1 MKIFYCGSVCGGDVF
16 NKTVAESKVKPS
28 ASAQNF
34 ETALIKGFSACDGV
48 EVTVASAES
57 VAAFPNGNRLFLKKR
72 KDKLTSDIT
81 ADIVPAINL
90 PYIKN
95 VCHANGTAALFR
107 RWLKTCKADEPKCAF
122 LYGLYP
128 SVAKKMLKEC
138 RKSGCSIFA
147 VITDVPAT
155 MFTYTKSKNILKRLF
170 SGSYRNRAVELQ
182 DKFDGYVFLT
192 KQMSEAVAPSK
203 PFVVIEAIADSTLF
217 DSLPDVKKA
226 EPRTVMYA
234 GALYRKYGV
243 DMIVS
248 AFEKTE
254 NDCELQLF
262 GSGDMESEL
271 AEKSKENPR
280 IRYCGRV
287 SRDEILKR
295 EREATLLLNFRNG
308 EDEYTKYSF
317 PSKMTEYML
326 SGTPLFTS
334 RLDGI
339 PEEYYAYVYSTSA
352 KDAEQLAREMD
363 EILSDGE
370 ALSEMGRRAREFV
383 MNKKNEKCQ
392 AGKIVDFLRETVQNE
407 SRFY

>member
-72 KDKLTSDIT
+72 KDRLTSDIT

-107 RWLKTCKADEPKCAF
+107 RWLKTCKADELKCAF

-128 SVAKKMLKEC
+128 GVAKKMLKEC

-170 SGSYRNRAVELQ
+170 SGSYRNRAVGLQ

-271 AEKSKENPR
+271 AEKSKENSR

-352 KDAEQLAREMD
+352 KDAEQLAREMG

-392 AGKIVDFLRETVQNE
+392 AGKIVDFLRETV
-407 SRFY
+407 

>member
-72 KDKLTSDIT
+72 KDRLTSDIT

-128 SVAKKMLKEC
+128 GVAKKMLKEC

-170 SGSYRNRAVELQ
+170 SGSYRNLAVGLQ

-392 AGKIVDFLRETVQNE
+392 AGKIVDFLRETV
-407 SRFY
+407 

>member
-72 KDKLTSDIT
+72 KDRVTSDIT

-170 SGSYRNRAVELQ
+170 SGSYRNRAVGLQ

-248 AFEKTE
+248 AFEKTK

-339 PEEYYAYVYSTSA
+339 PEEYYDYVYSTSA

-392 AGKIVDFLRETVQNE
+392 AGKIVDFLRETV
-407 SRFY
+407 

>member
-392 AGKIVDFLRETVQNE
+392 AGKIVDFLRETV
-407 SRFY
+407 

>member
-72 KDKLTSDIT
+72 KDRLTSDIT

-128 SVAKKMLKEC
+128 GVAKKMLKEC

-192 KQMSEAVAPSK
+192 KQMSEAVAPEK

-271 AEKSKENPR
+271 TEKAKENPR

-392 AGKIVDFLRETVQNE
+392 AGKIVDFLRETV
-407 SRFY
+407 

>member
-57 VAAFPNGNRLFLKKR
+57 IAAFPNGNRLFLKKR
-72 KDKLTSDIT
+72 KDRLTSDIT

-170 SGSYRNRAVELQ
+170 SGSYRNRAVGLQ

-234 GALYRKYGV
+234 DRK
-243 DMIVS
+243 
-248 AFEKTE
+248 
-254 NDCELQLF
+254 
-262 GSGDMESEL
+262 
-271 AEKSKENPR
+271 
-280 IRYCGRV
+280 
-287 SRDEILKR
+287 
-295 EREATLLLNFRNG
+295 
-308 EDEYTKYSF
+308 
-317 PSKMTEYML
+317 
-326 SGTPLFTS
+326 
-334 RLDGI
+334 
-339 PEEYYAYVYSTSA
+339 ST
-352 KDAEQLAREMD
+352 R
-363 EILSDGE
+363 
-370 ALSEMGRRAREFV
+370 
-383 MNKKNEKCQ
+383 
-392 AGKIVDFLRETVQNE
+392 
-407 SRFY
+407 

>member
-72 KDKLTSDIT
+72 KDRLTSDIT

-128 SVAKKMLKEC
+128 GVAKKMLNEC

-155 MFTYTKSKNILKRLF
+155 MFTYTKSKNILKRMF
-170 SGSYRNRAVELQ
+170 SGSYRNRAVGLQ

-271 AEKSKENPR
+271 AEKTKENPR

-339 PEEYYAYVYSTSA
+339 PEEYYDYVYSTSA
-352 KDAEQLAREMD
+352 KDSEQLAREMD

-392 AGKIVDFLRETVQNE
+392 AGKIVDFLRETV
-407 SRFY
+407 

>member
-72 KDKLTSDIT
+72 KDRLTSDIT

-170 SGSYRNRAVELQ
+170 SGSYRNRAVGLQ

-192 KQMSEAVAPSK
+192 RQMSEAVAPSK

-392 AGKIVDFLRETVQNE
+392 AGKIVDFLRETV
-407 SRFY
+407 

>member
-72 KDKLTSDIT
+72 KDRLTSDIT
-81 ADIVPAINL
+81 ANIVPAINL

-170 SGSYRNRAVELQ
+170 SGSYRNRAVGLQ

-392 AGKIVDFLRETVQNE
+392 AGKIVDFLRETV
-407 SRFY
+407 

>member
-72 KDKLTSDIT
+72 KDRLTSDIT

-170 SGSYRNRAVELQ
+170 SGSYRNRAVGLQ

-334 RLDGI
+334 CLDGI
-339 PEEYYAYVYSTSA
+339 PEEYYDYVYSTSA

-392 AGKIVDFLRETVQNE
+392 AGKIVDFLRETV
-407 SRFY
+407 

>member
-16 NKTVAESKVKPS
+16 NKTVAESKVNPS

-72 KDKLTSDIT
+72 KDRLTSDIT
-81 ADIVPAINL
+81 ANIVPAINL

-170 SGSYRNRAVELQ
+170 SGSYRNRAVGLQ

-392 AGKIVDFLRETVQNE
+392 AGKIVDFLRETV
-407 SRFY
+407 

>member
-72 KDKLTSDIT
+72 KDRLTSDIT

-155 MFTYTKSKNILKRLF
+155 MFTYTKSKSILKRLF
-170 SGSYRNRAVELQ
+170 SGSYRNRAVGLQ

-339 PEEYYAYVYSTSA
+339 PEEYYDYVYSTSA
-352 KDAEQLAREMD
+352 KDSEQLAREMD

-392 AGKIVDFLRETVQNE
+392 AGKIVDFLRETV
-407 SRFY
+407 

>member
-72 KDKLTSDIT
+72 KDRLTSDIT

-170 SGSYRNRAVELQ
+170 SGSYRNRAVGLQ

-248 AFEKTE
+248 AFEKTK

-262 GSGDMESEL
+262 GSGDMEREL
-271 AEKSKENPR
+271 AKKSKENPR
-280 IRYCGRV
+280 IRYFGRV
-287 SRDEILKR
+287 SRDEVLKK
-295 EREATLLLNFRNG
+295 EKEASLLLNFRNG

-370 ALSEMGRRAREFV
+370 ALSEKGCRAREFV
-383 MNKKNEKCQ
+383 MNTKNEKCQ
-392 AGKIVDFLRETVQNE
+392 AGKIVDFLRETV
-407 SRFY
+407 

>member
-72 KDKLTSDIT
+72 KDRLTSDIT

-128 SVAKKMLKEC
+128 GVAKKMLKEC

-170 SGSYRNRAVELQ
+170 SGSYRNRAVGLQ

-339 PEEYYAYVYSTSA
+339 PEEYYDYVYSTSA
-352 KDAEQLAREMD
+352 KDSEQLAREMD

-392 AGKIVDFLRETVQNE
+392 AGKIVDFLRETV
-407 SRFY
+407 

>member
-57 VAAFPNGNRLFLKKR
+57 IAAFPNGNRLFLKKR
-72 KDKLTSDIT
+72 KDRLTSDIT

-107 RWLKTCKADEPKCAF
+107 RWLKTCKADEHKCAF

-128 SVAKKMLKEC
+128 GVAKKMLKEC

-170 SGSYRNRAVELQ
+170 SGSYRNRAVGLQ

-248 AFEKTE
+248 AFEKTK

-271 AEKSKENPR
+271 AKKSKENPR
-280 IRYCGRV
+280 IRYFGRV
-287 SRDEILKR
+287 SRDEVLKK
-295 EREATLLLNFRNG
+295 EKEASLLLNFRNG

-392 AGKIVDFLRETVQNE
+392 AGKIVDFLRETV
-407 SRFY
+407 

>member
-72 KDKLTSDIT
+72 KDRLTSDIT

-128 SVAKKMLKEC
+128 GVAKKMLKEC

-170 SGSYRNRAVELQ
+170 SGSYRNLAVGLQ

-271 AEKSKENPR
+271 AEKSKENSR

-287 SRDEILKR
+287 SRNEILKR

-392 AGKIVDFLRETVQNE
+392 AGKIVDFLRETV
-407 SRFY
+407 

>member
-57 VAAFPNGNRLFLKKR
+57 IAAFPNGNRLFLKKR
-72 KDKLTSDIT
+72 KDRLTSDIT

-107 RWLKTCKADEPKCAF
+107 RWLKTCKADELKCAF

-128 SVAKKMLKEC
+128 SVAKRMLKEC

-155 MFTYTKSKNILKRLF
+155 MFTYTKSKSILKRLF
-170 SGSYRNRAVELQ
+170 SGSYRNRAVGLQ

-339 PEEYYAYVYSTSA
+339 PEEYYSYVYSTSA

-392 AGKIVDFLRETVQNE
+392 AGKIVDFLRETV
-407 SRFY
+407 

>member
-72 KDKLTSDIT
+72 KDRLTSDIT

-170 SGSYRNRAVELQ
+170 SGSYRNRAVGLQ

-392 AGKIVDFLRETVQNE
+392 AGKIVDFLRETV
-407 SRFY
+407 

>member
-72 KDKLTSDIT
+72 KDRLTSDIT

-170 SGSYRNRAVELQ
+170 SGSYRNRAVGLQ

-234 GALYRKYGV
+234 GALYRKYCV

-339 PEEYYAYVYSTSA
+339 PEEYYDYVYSTSA
-352 KDAEQLAREMD
+352 KDAEQLAREMG

-392 AGKIVDFLRETVQNE
+392 AGKIVDFLRETV
-407 SRFY
+407 

>member
-57 VAAFPNGNRLFLKKR
+57 IAAFPNGNRLFLKKR
-72 KDKLTSDIT
+72 KDRLTSDIT

-170 SGSYRNRAVELQ
+170 SGSYRNRAVGLQ

-248 AFEKTE
+248 AFEKTK

-271 AEKSKENPR
+271 AKKSKENPR

-352 KDAEQLAREMD
+352 KDAEQLAREMG
-363 EILSDGE
+363 EILSNGE

-392 AGKIVDFLRETVQNE
+392 AGKIVDFLRETV
-407 SRFY
+407 

>member
-57 VAAFPNGNRLFLKKR
+57 IAAFPNGNRLFLKKR
-72 KDKLTSDIT
+72 KDRLTSDIT

-128 SVAKKMLKEC
+128 GVAKKMLKEC

-170 SGSYRNRAVELQ
+170 SGSYRNRAVGLQ

-287 SRDEILKR
+287 SLDEILKR

-392 AGKIVDFLRETVQNE
+392 AGKIVDFLRETV
-407 SRFY
+407 

>member
-72 KDKLTSDIT
+72 KDRLTSDIT

-107 RWLKTCKADEPKCAF
+107 RWLKTCKADELKCAF

-170 SGSYRNRAVELQ
+170 SGSYRNRAVGLQ

-203 PFVVIEAIADSTLF
+203 PFVVIESIADSTLF
-217 DSLPDVKKA
+217 DSSEDVKKA

-271 AEKSKENPR
+271 AEKSKENSR

-392 AGKIVDFLRETVQNE
+392 AGKIVDFLRETV
-407 SRFY
+407 

>member
-72 KDKLTSDIT
+72 KDRLTSDIT

-170 SGSYRNRAVELQ
+170 SGSYRNRAVGLQ

-248 AFEKTE
+248 AFEKTK

-271 AEKSKENPR
+271 TEKAKENPR
-280 IRYCGRV
+280 IRYFGRV
-287 SRDEILKR
+287 SRDEVLKK
-295 EREATLLLNFRNG
+295 EKEASLLLNFRNG

-352 KDAEQLAREMD
+352 KDAEQLAREMG

-392 AGKIVDFLRETVQNE
+392 AGKIIDFLRETV
-407 SRFY
+407 

>member
-72 KDKLTSDIT
+72 KDRLTSDIT

-170 SGSYRNRAVELQ
+170 SGSYRNRAVGLQ

-248 AFEKTE
+248 AFEKTK

-339 PEEYYAYVYSTSA
+339 PEEYYDYVYSTSA

-392 AGKIVDFLRETVQNE
+392 AGKIVDFLRETV
-407 SRFY
+407 

>member
-72 KDKLTSDIT
+72 KDRLTSDIT

-107 RWLKTCKADEPKCAF
+107 RWLKTCKADEHKCAF

-170 SGSYRNRAVELQ
+170 SGSYRNRAVGLQ

-248 AFEKTE
+248 AFEKTK

-271 AEKSKENPR
+271 AKKSKENPR
-280 IRYCGRV
+280 IRYFGRV
-287 SRDEILKR
+287 SRDEVLKK
-295 EREATLLLNFRNG
+295 EKEASLLLNFRNG

-352 KDAEQLAREMD
+352 KDAEQLAREID
-363 EILSDGE
+363 EILSFGE

-392 AGKIVDFLRETVQNE
+392 AGKIVDFLRETV
-407 SRFY
+407 

>member
-72 KDKLTSDIT
+72 KDRLTSDIT
-81 ADIVPAINL
+81 ADIGPAINL

-128 SVAKKMLKEC
+128 GVAKKMLNEC

-170 SGSYRNRAVELQ
+170 SGSYRNRAVGLQ

-339 PEEYYAYVYSTSA
+339 PEEYYDYVYSTSA
-352 KDAEQLAREMD
+352 KDSEQLAREMD

-392 AGKIVDFLRETVQNE
+392 AGKIVDFLRETV
-407 SRFY
+407 

>member
-72 KDKLTSDIT
+72 KDRLTSDIT

-128 SVAKKMLKEC
+128 GVAKKMLKEC

-170 SGSYRNRAVELQ
+170 SGSYRNRAVGLQ

-339 PEEYYAYVYSTSA
+339 PEEYYDYVYSTSA
-352 KDAEQLAREMD
+352 KDAEQLAREMG

-370 ALSEMGRRAREFV
+370 ELSEMGRRAREFV

-392 AGKIVDFLRETVQNE
+392 AGKIVDFLRETV
-407 SRFY
+407 

>member
-57 VAAFPNGNRLFLKKR
+57 IAAFPNGNRLFLKKR
-72 KDKLTSDIT
+72 KDRLTSDIT

-170 SGSYRNRAVELQ
+170 SGSYRNRAVGLQ

-248 AFEKTE
+248 AFEKTK

-271 AEKSKENPR
+271 AKKSKENPR
-280 IRYCGRV
+280 IRYFGRV
-287 SRDEILKR
+287 SRDEVLKK
-295 EREATLLLNFRNG
+295 EKEASLLLNFRNG

-383 MNKKNEKCQ
+383 MNTKNEKCQ
-392 AGKIVDFLRETVQNE
+392 AGKIVDFLRKTV
-407 SRFY
+407 

>member
-72 KDKLTSDIT
+72 KDRLTSDIT

-170 SGSYRNRAVELQ
+170 SGSYRNRAVGLQ

-248 AFEKTE
+248 AFEKTK

-271 AEKSKENPR
+271 AKKSKENPR

-287 SRDEILKR
+287 SRDEVLKR

-339 PEEYYAYVYSTSA
+339 PEEYYDYVYSTSA
-352 KDAEQLAREMD
+352 KDAEQLAREID
-363 EILSDGE
+363 EILSFGE
-370 ALSEMGRRAREFV
+370 ALSEKGCRAREFV
-383 MNKKNEKCQ
+383 MNTKNEKCQ
-392 AGKIVDFLRETVQNE
+392 AGKIVDFLRKTV
-407 SRFY
+407 

>member
-72 KDKLTSDIT
+72 KDRLTSDIT

-170 SGSYRNRAVELQ
+170 SGSYRNRAVGLQ

-248 AFEKTE
+248 AFEKNE

-339 PEEYYAYVYSTSA
+339 PEEYYDYVYSTSA
-352 KDAEQLAREMD
+352 KDAEQLAREMG

-392 AGKIVDFLRETVQNE
+392 AGKIVDFLRETV
-407 SRFY
+407 

>member
-72 KDKLTSDIT
+72 KDRLTSDIT

-170 SGSYRNRAVELQ
+170 SGSYRNRAVGLQ

-248 AFEKTE
+248 AFEKTK

-271 AEKSKENPR
+271 TEKAKENPR
-280 IRYCGRV
+280 IRYFGRV
-287 SRDEILKR
+287 SRDEVLKK
-295 EREATLLLNFRNG
+295 EKEASLLLNFRNG

-339 PEEYYAYVYSTSA
+339 PEEYYDYVYSTSA
-352 KDAEQLAREMD
+352 KDAEQLAREMG

-392 AGKIVDFLRETVQNE
+392 AGKIVDFLRETV
-407 SRFY
+407 

>member
-72 KDKLTSDIT
+72 KDRLTSDIT

-128 SVAKKMLKEC
+128 GVAKKMLKEC

-170 SGSYRNRAVELQ
+170 SGSYRNRAVGLQ

-248 AFEKTE
+248 AFEKTK

-271 AEKSKENPR
+271 TEKAKENPR

-287 SRDEILKR
+287 FRDEILKR

-392 AGKIVDFLRETVQNE
+392 AGKIVDFLRETV
-407 SRFY
+407 

>member
-72 KDKLTSDIT
+72 KDRLTSDIT

-107 RWLKTCKADEPKCAF
+107 RWLKTCKADEPKCEF

-170 SGSYRNRAVELQ
+170 SGSYRNRAVGLQ

-339 PEEYYAYVYSTSA
+339 PEEYYDYVYSTSA

-392 AGKIVDFLRETVQNE
+392 AGKIVDFLRETV
-407 SRFY
+407 

>member
-352 KDAEQLAREMD
+352 KDSEQLAREMD

-392 AGKIVDFLRETVQNE
+392 AGKIVDFLRETV
-407 SRFY
+407 

>member
-72 KDKLTSDIT
+72 KDRLTSDIT

-170 SGSYRNRAVELQ
+170 SGSYRNRAVGLQ

-248 AFEKTE
+248 AFEKTK

-271 AEKSKENPR
+271 TEKSKENPR

-352 KDAEQLAREMD
+352 KDAEQLAREMG

-392 AGKIVDFLRETVQNE
+392 AGKIVDFLRETV
-407 SRFY
+407 

>member
-72 KDKLTSDIT
+72 KDRLTSDIT

-170 SGSYRNRAVELQ
+170 SGSYRNRAVGLQ
-182 DKFDGYVFLT
+182 DKFDGYIFLT

-339 PEEYYAYVYSTSA
+339 PEEYYDYVYSTSA
-352 KDAEQLAREMD
+352 KDAEQLAREMG

-392 AGKIVDFLRETVQNE
+392 AGKIVDFLRETV
-407 SRFY
+407 

>member
-72 KDKLTSDIT
+72 KDRLTSDIT

-170 SGSYRNRAVELQ
+170 SGSYRNRAVGLQ

-248 AFEKTE
+248 AFEKTK

-271 AEKSKENPR
+271 TEKAKENPR
-280 IRYCGRV
+280 IRYFGRV
-287 SRDEILKR
+287 SRDEVLKK
-295 EREATLLLNFRNG
+295 EKEASLLLNFRNG

-339 PEEYYAYVYSTSA
+339 PEEYYDYVYSTSA
-352 KDAEQLAREMD
+352 KDAEQLAREID
-363 EILSDGE
+363 EILSFGE

-392 AGKIVDFLRETVQNE
+392 AGKIVDFLRETV
-407 SRFY
+407 

>member
-72 KDKLTSDIT
+72 KDRLTSDIT

-128 SVAKKMLKEC
+128 SVAKNMLKEC

-170 SGSYRNRAVELQ
+170 SGSYRNRAVGLQ

-392 AGKIVDFLRETVQNE
+392 AGKIVDFLRETV
-407 SRFY
+407 

>member
-57 VAAFPNGNRLFLKKR
+57 IAAFPNGNRLFLKKR
-72 KDKLTSDIT
+72 KDRLTSDIT

-170 SGSYRNRAVELQ
+170 SGSYRNRAVGLQ

-248 AFEKTE
+248 AFEKTK

-271 AEKSKENPR
+271 AKKSKENPR

-339 PEEYYAYVYSTSA
+339 PEEYYDYVYSTSA
-352 KDAEQLAREMD
+352 KDAEQLAREID
-363 EILSDGE
+363 EILSFGE
-370 ALSEMGRRAREFV
+370 ALSEKGCRAREFV
-383 MNKKNEKCQ
+383 MNTKNEKCQ
-392 AGKIVDFLRETVQNE
+392 AGKIVDFLRKTV
-407 SRFY
+407 